1 MTLEP
6 MLLKVFL
13 STKQTITQ
21 VVSRIVPPKE
31 VEDIVQETYVR
42 ICQIDQSKKIDCPKS
57 YMLRTAKNLA
67 YDHLKRSETKLVD
80 ELDTDAF
87 QESFEF
93 EDQDP
98 SYTNVINNKAFADF
112 CEAVRLLPPQCRKVF
127 VLKKVYGYTQKEIAT
142 QCNISES
149 TVEKHIIL
157 GLKKCTLFMREREH
171 FVSSDSSTQN
181 RHGATHE

>member
-98 SYTNVINNKAFADF
+98 SYTNVINNKAFAD
-112 CEAVRLLPPQCRKVF
+112 CRKVF